1 MHLVCL
7 GVMRRLLWL
16 WRKGPLQGRI
26 SSRNLE
32 SISNLLVGLVGFIP
46 GEFSRKP
53 SFGHTGA
60 CPKLYIANVALEQV
74 DHIKFLGVMLDNNL
88 TFKKHVQYIGAK
100 ISKNIG
106 ILTKARKYLNKD
118 TLITLYYSFIYP
130 YLNYANIVWGS
141 SNKTTLVPLVKLQ
154 KKAIRII
161 SSATKTTSSGL
172 LFSKYRILT
181 IDELYTLNVGSFMHS
196 FLTGKIPKPFQ
207 DMFTLNSNIHSYQ
220 TRQSSQ
226 FHTPVGRTTLSYR
239 SIKFKG
245 VSVYNKLSTK
255 INTQCSTKTFKKH
268 VKKLLLSGSVL
279 R

>member
-1 MHLVCL
+1 MLFNCP
-7 GVMRRLLWL
+7 
-16 WRKGPLQGRI
+16 KNI
-26 SSRNLE
+26 
-32 SISNLLVGLVGFIP
+32 
-46 GEFSRKP
+46 KD
-53 SFGHTGA
+53 TGA

-88 TFKKHVQYIGAK
+88 TFKKHVQYISAK

-268 VKKLLLSGSVL
+268 VKELLLSGSVL
-279 R
+279 L